1 MRLVVSAIVLSTI
14 VTASTVCAIGI
25 VAVCL
30 VTSRRIRSSLA
41 IVLWLSGIADGSV
54 TDHSVLDHNV
64 RSIIELKIW
73 DSALRLDFEEAG
85 ITLLESFDPNTLAIT
100 YSRKIK
106 VGSIS
111 TLTFDEGAN
120 LKFINRVVEGARAS
134 PVCISGV

>member
-1 MRLVVSAIVLSTI
+1 M
-14 VTASTVCAIGI
+14 TV
-25 VAVCL
+25 
-30 VTSRRIRSSLA
+30 
-41 IVLWLSGIADGSV
+41 VLWLSGIADGSV

-64 RSIIELKIW
+64 RSIIELEIW

-111 TLTFDEGAN
+111 TLTLNEGAN
-120 LKFINRVVEGARAS
+120 FKFINRLVEGARAS
-134 PVCISGV
+134 PVCIRGV